1 MSGLQW
7 AGEINVEPCPKLA
20 ELLSKIASMSPFCSM
35 YSMDNDDV
43 VIVVVIVVVIIALV
57 LIALVLI
64 LIYLMLNY

>member
-7 AGEINVEPCPKLA
+7 AGETNVEPCPKLA

-57 LIALVLI
+57 LV